1 MTEKKDKWVCCMCK
15 KEAHIFLGEELGRTV
30 NKYFCIPC
38 FIKYIKQNETLS
50 KIKKNY
56 NIMVYTGDPEDD

>member
-1 MTEKKDKWVCCMCK
+1 MCK

-56 NIMVYTGDPEDD
+56 NIMVHTGDPEDD